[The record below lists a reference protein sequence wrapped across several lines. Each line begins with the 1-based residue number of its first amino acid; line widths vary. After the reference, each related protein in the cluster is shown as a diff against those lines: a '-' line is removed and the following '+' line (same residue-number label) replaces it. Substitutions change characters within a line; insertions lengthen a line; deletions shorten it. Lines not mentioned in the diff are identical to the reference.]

1 MAKITFADKDKT
13 ASVTSA
19 AKQWR
24 DVDANEVKA
33 SVNALY
39 DTIDVVPLVY
49 AALLTQSGTDAP
61 TSDINKNTVGDTTII
76 YITPG
81 NYSLLNPLFLKGKT
95 WTSLQTTKDSA
106 DFIIISSVD
115 GEVTILTQDKITGDG
130 VDEALVN
137 TPIKI
142 EVYP

>member
-39 DTIDVVPLVY
+39 DTGQVTGGVKVY
-49 AALLTQSGTDAP
+49 KSFLYQNEPGIPSALMS
-61 TSDINKNTVGDTTII
+61 
-76 YITPG
+76 
-81 NYSLLNPLFLKGKT
+81 
-95 WTSLQTTKDSA
+95 
-106 DFIIISSVD
+106 
-115 GEVTILTQDKITGDG
+115 
-130 VDEALVN
+130 
-137 TPIKI
+137 
-142 EVYP
+142 